1 METQANQD
9 WGKVGAAQHERFIG
23 AYHITV
29 SDRGTHVSPSPDGR
43 TTGTCD
49 RCGTAIMHVYVFQ
62 SSEGARTTMHV
73 GIDCAQKMGV
83 PVEEL
88 RAARRYWGEVA
99 RESSRAAAR
108 ASAEDRAALREA
120 ERRARLAEAAALV
133 EEIDAL
139 AAHPHATDYERSALG
154 RVRVA
159 ISEEGGEWLEGDL
172 SAEQVE
178 TFNCDRYDSNAHWRT
193 RQRVALQSVR
203 DRLSLTETSVE
214 QGEDLDRKG
223 KPAGLRRKLR
233 AYRAPVSFEGTYG
246 VTHVSFLTDDRGNAF
261 VHKGSSHCYRYGETV
276 EATWSVAGSDERDGL
291 TATVLKRPRKFAE

>member
-159 ISEEGGEWLEGDL
+159 ISEQGGEWLEGPLTREEID
-172 SAEQVE
+172 A
-178 TFNCDRYDSNAHWRT
+178 TYDERT
-193 RQRVALQSVR
+193 WQTRRKIELLSVR
-203 DRLSLTETSVE
+203 ERLSLVETSVE
-214 QGEDLDRKG
+214 QGDDLDRKG

>member
-9 WGKVGAAQHERFIG
+9 WGKVGAAQHGRFIG
-23 AYHITV
+23 AYRIIV
-29 SDRGTHVSPSPDGR
+29 SERGTEVTASPDGR
-43 TTGTCD
+43 CTGTCD

-88 RAARRYWGEVA
+88 KRARRYWGDVA

-108 ASAEDRAALREA
+108 ASAEERAALREA

-159 ISEEGGEWLEGDL
+159 ISEQGGEWLEGPLTREEID
-172 SAEQVE
+172 A
-178 TFNCDRYDSNAHWRT
+178 TYDERT
-193 RQRVALQSVR
+193 WQTRRKIELLSVR
-203 DRLSLTETSVE
+203 ERLSLVETSVE
-214 QGEDLDRKG
+214 QGDDLDRKG

>member
-9 WGKVGAAQHERFIG
+9 WGKVGAAQHGRFIG
-23 AYHITV
+23 AYRIIV
-29 SDRGTHVSPSPDGR
+29 SERGTEVTASPDGR
-43 TTGTCD
+43 CTGTCD

-159 ISEEGGEWLEGDL
+159 ISEQGGEWLEGPLTREEID
-172 SAEQVE
+172 A
-178 TFNCDRYDSNAHWRT
+178 TYDERT
-193 RQRVALQSVR
+193 WQTRRKIELLSVR
-203 DRLSLTETSVE
+203 ERLSLVETSVE
-214 QGEDLDRKG
+214 QGDDLDRKG

-291 TATVLKRPRKFAE
+291 VATVLKRPRKFAE

>member
-1 METQANQD
+1 
-9 WGKVGAAQHERFIG
+9 
-23 AYHITV
+23 
-29 SDRGTHVSPSPDGR
+29 
-43 TTGTCD
+43 
-49 RCGTAIMHVYVFQ
+49 MHVYVFQ

-88 RAARRYWGEVA
+88 KRARRYWGDVA

-159 ISEEGGEWLEGDL
+159 ISEQGGEWLEGPLTREEID
-172 SAEQVE
+172 A
-178 TFNCDRYDSNAHWRT
+178 TYDERT
-193 RQRVALQSVR
+193 WQTRRKIELLSVR
-203 DRLSLTETSVE
+203 ERLSLVETSVE
-214 QGEDLDRKG
+214 QGDDLDRKG

>member
-1 METQANQD
+1 METQATQD
-9 WGKVGAAQHERFIG
+9 WGKVGAAQHGRFIG
-23 AYHITV
+23 AYRIIV
-29 SDRGTHVSPSPDGR
+29 SERGTEVTASPDGR
-43 TTGTCD
+43 CTGTCD

-159 ISEEGGEWLEGDL
+159 ISEQGGEWLEGPLTREEID
-172 SAEQVE
+172 A
-178 TFNCDRYDSNAHWRT
+178 TYDERT
-193 RQRVALQSVR
+193 WQTRRKIELLSVR
-203 DRLSLTETSVE
+203 ERLSLVETSVE
-214 QGEDLDRKG
+214 QGDDLDRKG

-291 TATVLKRPRKFAE
+291 VATVLKRPRKFAE

>member
-9 WGKVGAAQHERFIG
+9 WGKVGAAQHGRFIG
-23 AYHITV
+23 AYRIIV
-29 SDRGTHVSPSPDGR
+29 SERGTEVTASPDGR
-43 TTGTCD
+43 CTGTCD

-159 ISEEGGEWLEGDL
+159 ISEQGGEWLEGPLTREEID
-172 SAEQVE
+172 A
-178 TFNCDRYDSNAHWRT
+178 TYDERT
-193 RQRVALQSVR
+193 WQTRRKIELLSVR
-203 DRLSLTETSVE
+203 ERLSLVETSVE
-214 QGEDLDRKG
+214 QGDDLDRKG